1 MRQILPTSFAALFL
15 IACGSSPPAE
25 SPESA
30 PAPAVD
36 GAEPSDS
43 GDDSGDSTEAGEN
56 EFQLNDSDS
65 AGSAQGVSESKIK
78 PSATE
83 AAMKFFVVDK
93 DKGPIEGVVI
103 SLTSP
108 DGKTYYTGESDAKG
122 YAEVLVPVGK
132 KYELVYLSLGRRNI
146 SAQVPVPDEPNQNI
160 KLTLRYKNNIPK
172 RPPAPEGGG
181 DGVDSVPAGFVL
193 NGVTFDT
200 GKATIKAESYPR
212 LDSVLEYMTHKKS
225 ARIEISGH
233 TDNVGN
239 ATNNKKL
246 SEKRAQSCKEY
257 LVSKGI
263 DAARIDAVGYGDEV
277 PVASNKTEEGRQQ
290 NRRIEAREL

>member
-1 MRQILPTSFAALFL
+1 MRQILPPTIAALFL
-15 IACGSSPPAE
+15 MACGSPPPAE
-25 SPESA
+25 SPQNSA
-30 PAPAVD
+30 SSSETSTSSGDATPAP
-36 GAEPSDS
+36 
-43 GDDSGDSTEAGEN
+43 SGDSAAGEN

-65 AGSAQGVSESKIK
+65 AASAQGVSESKIK

-93 DKGPIEGVVI
+93 DKGPIQGVVI

-146 SAQVPVPDEPNQNI
+146 SAQVPVPDEANQNI

-200 GKATIKAESYPR
+200 GKATIKEESYPR

-239 ATNNKKL
+239 AKNNKKL

-257 LVSKGI
+257 LISKGI
-263 DAARIDAVGYGDEV
+263 EADRIDAVGFGDEV
-277 PVASNKTEEGRQQ
+277 PVASNKTEEGRQR